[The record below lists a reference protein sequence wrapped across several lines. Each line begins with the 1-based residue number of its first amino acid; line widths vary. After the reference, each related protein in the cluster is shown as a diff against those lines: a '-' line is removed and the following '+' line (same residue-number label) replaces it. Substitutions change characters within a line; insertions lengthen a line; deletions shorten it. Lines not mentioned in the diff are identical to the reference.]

1 MRSRLLRKAA
11 AVSMAVVALACAT
24 AHPDTASAAPPEAL
38 PGTPGCFWLKS
49 FNDWTV
55 LNDSELIVHAPLTQ
69 DAYLVK
75 LFQPVF
81 GLNYYFNLGFVDVM
95 QNGYI
100 CGPSRDYLAVPRY
113 TLSRTTRLTR
123 GHVDNLRMRCAS
135 ESDAGATAA
144 VVPRSAAESPG
155 TFAIC
160 AKLAP

>member
-24 AHPDTASAAPPEAL
+24 AHSGEASAPTAAL

-113 TLSRTTRLTR
+113 TPPRIIITAVQKLS
-123 GHVDNLRMRCAS
+123 AS
-135 ESDAGATAA
+135 EQVQLLQAA
-144 VVPRSAAESPG
+144 KKPVPRVLLKAQAHPAAS
-155 TFAIC
+155 TS
-160 AKLAP
+160 